1 MEALGPWV
9 QDYLRL
15 SNSDGSYIRYRATG
29 ELSDQAAVD
38 MDILDTVKSKWCE
51 LRNREMESK
60 YGQGSIGHY

>member
-1 MEALGPWV
+1 MEAIGPWV

-15 SNSDGSYIRYRATG
+15 SNSDGSYTRFRLAG

-60 YGQGSIGHY
+60 YGQGSIGHH